1 MKRGNLIAILC
12 LMIGLAQIIGM
23 HALAQSPPSPAP
35 GASQGFLIDKHVAAC
50 LTCNKCHT
58 ESTAKAPET
67 ATCLAC
73 HGGTYAKLA
82 EITSGDQPN
91 PHASHQGDLPC
102 AQCHHVHMKS
112 VTMCNKCHT
121 YDMTTP

>member
-1 MKRGNLIAILC
+1 MNRGISLAIVCVTISL
-12 LMIGLAQIIGM
+12 LQAVVF
-23 HALAQSPPSPAP
+23 HALAQTPPTPAP
-35 GASQGFLIDKHVAAC
+35 GVGHGFLIDKHVAAG

-67 ATCLAC
+67 ATCLSC

-82 EITSGDQPN
+82 AMTNGDQPN